1 MTRRKGTQAEMYFIA
16 IVSAWLG
23 VACLHCVNMQ
33 AAGELEMEAQTS
45 LLPVKLF
52 ILSTTVLTQDSHF
65 ATEEKNNQTMNPT
78 RITKISTKQK
88 LRASVFSVD
97 SCRTLCLPLPVAEIS
112 DQIQQDSIAPCH
124 LQGLHNCLSLTLLG
138 SQKGFAVRQ
147 AQNEGQ
153 GDLA

>member
-1 MTRRKGTQAEMYFIA
+1 MGLKLSNDQKGTQAEIYFIV

-33 AAGELEMEAQTS
+33 AADELEMEAQTP

-52 ILSTTVLTQDSHF
+52 ILSTTVLAQDNHF

-78 RITKISTKQK
+78 QITNISTKQK

-97 SCRTLCLPLPVAEIS
+97 SCHTLCLPLPMAEIS
-112 DQIQQDSIAPCH
+112 GQIQQDAHLPSLPAICKDFTIA
-124 LQGLHNCLSLTLLG
+124 CL
-138 SQKGFAVRQ
+138 RCC
-147 AQNEGQ
+147 
-153 GDLA
+153 